1 MGKMTVAIIED
12 NKSNLDQIKDYC
24 CEIGEEERITV
35 ETKSFNS
42 IDDFKSHLEESKP
55 DLMVVDLRLGES
67 TDDRSGWETVREI
80 LNHEIIPVIVYSA
93 YSGEEPEET
102 FKNLLIV
109 RITKGEEEVEKFKQ
123 TLTNFIR
130 LKLRF
135 NLEKE
140 RITKEFGKLSLET
153 VREILGEGEV
163 EGLDERTLAMMAVGR
178 LASYLLNVPPTGEK
192 FLPESVFIYPPL
204 EIPHCPR
211 ESLFLGDFLVQRGN
225 NNSSRLWLV
234 ISPSCDL
241 VFTDERKASIREI
254 LLLCCYRNYTEVPF
268 LKDKQDENV
277 RKNVLKDRARRNAAK
292 ILKCPS
298 RIFGNK
304 YILISFK
311 DYKTLSYD
319 EIKKGIQEGTWK
331 KLATLASPY
340 IESLQGLFIR
350 DISRIG
356 TPETAS
362 SEEEMQWGREFV
374 KNASSRRND
383 A

>member
-1 MGKMTVAIIED
+1 MEKMTVAIIED
-12 NKSNLDQIKDYC
+12 DESNRDQIKDYC
-24 CEIGEEERITV
+24 FEIGKEERITV

-42 IDDFKSHLEESKP
+42 TNDFKSYLEESKP
-55 DLMVVDLRLGES
+55 DLMIVDLRLGES
-67 TDDRSGWETVREI
+67 TDDRSGWETVKEI
-80 LNHEIIPVIVYSA
+80 FHYEIIPVIVYSA
-93 YSGEEPEET
+93 YSGEESEEI
-102 FKNLLIV
+102 FKNILIARV
-109 RITKGEEEVEKFKQ
+109 TKGEEEVEKFKK
-123 TLTNFIR
+123 TLTNFVR

-135 NLEKE
+135 NQEKE
-140 RITKEFGKLSLET
+140 RITREFGKLSLET

-178 LASYLLNVPPTGEK
+178 LVSYLLNVPPEGDN
-192 FLPESVFIYPPL
+192 FLPESVFICPPL
-204 EIPHCPR
+204 EMPHCPR
-211 ESLFLGDFLVQRGN
+211 ESLFLGDFLGQKEN
-225 NNSSRLWLV
+225 NNFSRLWLV

-241 VFTDERKASIREI
+241 VFTDERKANVKEI

-268 LKDKQDENV
+268 LKDKQDENT
-277 RKNVLKDRARRNAAK
+277 RKSAFKDRARRNATK

-331 KLATLASPY
+331 KFATLASPY
-340 IESLQGLFIR
+340 IESLQCLFIR

-356 TPETAS
+356 TPETS
-362 SEEEMQWGREFV
+362 SSKEETQWGEEFV
-374 KNASSRRND
+374 KNAT
-383 A
+383 